1 VRASAHP
8 GRGFVEFGNV
18 CSGRILPSVGFTD
31 RFKQAA
37 EAARST
43 LADPA
48 IIGDVGA
55 IRGRQIL
62 VSDPRDVDVD
72 VAWRVDHL
80 GAPDPYSLITHDEVV
95 ALTGIPVG
103 GPVLTWADDDLGVRF
118 DAENG
123 RGQVWSFGVHAGH
136 SVDGG
141 APFDSVSWYQ
151 WMVALLDRATPVERL
166 GDAAVYQSG
175 LLYVRGLGH
184 AFYVLVEAPEGS
196 PSEPWATAIARR
208 VLERFASGLAS

>member
-1 VRASAHP
+1 M
-8 GRGFVEFGNV
+8 
-18 CSGRILPSVGFTD
+18 GFTD

-43 LADPA
+43 LADPG

-62 VSDPRDVDVD
+62 APEPHDVD
-72 VAWRVDHL
+72 VAHRVDHL

-141 APFDSVSWYQ
+141 APFDPVSWYQ
-151 WMVALLDRATPVERL
+151 WMVALLDRATPIERL

-175 LLYVRGLGH
+175 LLYVRGQGH
-184 AFYVLVEAPEGS
+184 AFYVLVEAPERS
-196 PSEPWATAIARR
+196 PAEQWATAIARR
-208 VLERFASGLAS
+208 VLERFASGLAG

>member
-1 VRASAHP
+1 VRAPAHQ

-18 CSGRILPSVGFTD
+18 WPGRILPSVGFTD

-48 IIGDVGA
+48 IIGEVGA

-62 VSDPRDVDVD
+62 ASDPHDVDI
-72 VAWRVDHL
+72 AWRVDHL

-123 RGQVWSFGVHAGH
+123 RGEVWSFGVHAGH
-136 SVDGG
+136 AVDGG
-141 APFDSVSWYQ
+141 APFDPVSWYQ
-151 WMVALLDRATPVERL
+151 WMVALLDRATPIERL

-175 LLYVRGLGH
+175 LLYVRGQGY

-196 PSEPWATAIARR
+196 PSEQWATAIARR
-208 VLERFASGLAS
+208 VLERFASGLAG